1 MEYEIQ
7 TTLHVLRMPW
17 EVCMAV
23 ALANAENYRQREEQL
38 EINLQLDKMA
48 SLGSLVAS
56 FSHEVGNKVGA
67 LQGGAV

>member
-1 MEYEIQ
+1 
-7 TTLHVLRMPW
+7 
-17 EVCMAV
+17 MAV